1 VGEFLAGVL
10 VGLAVMVYV
19 VRRRSR
25 MSATD
30 AAPPAEQ
37 AVTAVAEAAQ
47 GPDLGGILDAIPLG
61 VVVVD
66 GSGADLARN
75 AAADAFTGT
84 RHADVL
90 LTAAVDRQ
98 LKLALRGKTS
108 VEQVQLAGPPA
119 TVVIVRAAP
128 FGDGSALATME
139 DITERFLVDQVRT
152 DFVANVSHELKTPVG
167 AISVLAETLEGETDD
182 ELVVRLAGRMVAES
196 QRMARTIDDLLE
208 LSRIEMGGDML
219 TAQVNLVEIVNE
231 AVDRVA
237 GLASRSGVPIETR
250 ILEGDATVQGDFFQL
265 VSAVG
270 NLVEDAVKYSDGKG
284 AVTVSLIPL
293 VSTVDIEVSDRGIGI
308 PPASIDRIFER
319 FYRVDRSRGRSTG
332 GTGLGLSIV
341 KRVVTNH
348 GGEVNVSSHEGEGST
363 FTVRL
368 PRVGA
373 RATGMMG
380 APYESGP
387 EHE

>member
-1 VGEFLAGVL
+1 MGEFLAGVL
-10 VGLAVMVYV
+10 VGLAVLVFV
-19 VRRRSR
+19 LKRRPR
-25 MSATD
+25 ATQ
-30 AAPPAEQ
+30 AAPAPPAP
-37 AVTAVAEAAQ
+37 AASVPAPVE
-47 GPDLGGILDAIPLG
+47 GPDLGHVLDAIPLG
-61 VVVVD
+61 VVVID
-66 GSGADLARN
+66 RNGADIARN
-75 AAADAFTGT
+75 AAAAAFTGT

-90 LTAAVDRQ
+90 LNASVDRQ
-98 LKLALRGKTS
+98 LRLALDGKAS
-108 VEQVQLAGPPA
+108 VEQVQLAGPPP

-128 FGDGSALATME
+128 FQDGGALATVE
-139 DITERFLVDQVRT
+139 DITERVLVDQVRT

-219 TAQVNLVEIVNE
+219 TAQVNMSEVVRE
-231 AVDRVA
+231 AVDRA
-237 GLASRSGVPIETR
+237 SALAARSGVEIDTR
-250 ILEGDATVQGDFFQL
+250 VLDGDSTVTGDHFQL

-270 NLVEDAVKYSDGKG
+270 NLVENAVKYSDGKG

-293 VSTVDIEVSDRGIGI
+293 VSSVDIEVTDSGIGI

-319 FYRVDRSRGRSTG
+319 FYRVDKSRGRTTG

-341 KRVVTNH
+341 RRVVTNH
-348 GGEVNVSSHEGEGST
+348 GGEVNVRSHEGEGST

-368 PRVGA
+368 PRAGA
-373 RATGMMG
+373 RGTGNMVG
-380 APYESGP
+380 DDESRP

>member
-1 VGEFLAGVL
+1 MGEFLAGVL
-10 VGLAVMVYV
+10 VGLAVLVYV
-19 VRRRSR
+19 LKRRPR
-25 MSATD
+25 APQV
-30 AAPPAEQ
+30 AAPPPVQ
-37 AVTAVAEAAQ
+37 VAPPPAQ
-47 GPDLGGILDAIPLG
+47 VEGPDLGHVLDAIPLG
-61 VVVVD
+61 VVVID
-66 GSGADLARN
+66 RHGADIARN
-75 AAADAFTGT
+75 AAAMAFTGT
-84 RHADVL
+84 RHADL
-90 LTAAVDRQ
+90 LLNASVDRQ
-98 LKLALRGKTS
+98 LRLALDGKAS
-108 VEQVQLAGPPA
+108 VEQVQLAGPPP

-128 FGDGSALATME
+128 FQDGGALATVE

-219 TAQVNLVEIVNE
+219 TAEVNMSEVVRE
-231 AVDRVA
+231 AVDRA
-237 GLASRSGVPIETR
+237 AALAARSGVEIDTR
-250 ILEGDATVQGDFFQL
+250 VLDGDATVNGDHFQL

-270 NLVEDAVKYSDGKG
+270 NLVENAVKYSDGKG

-293 VSTVDIEVSDRGIGI
+293 VSSVDIEVTDSGIGI

-319 FYRVDRSRGRSTG
+319 FYRVDKSRGRTTG

-341 KRVVTNH
+341 RRVVTNH
-348 GGEVNVSSHEGEGST
+348 GGEVNVRSHEGEGST

-368 PRVGA
+368 PRAGA
-373 RATGMMG
+373 RGTGNMEG
-380 APYESGP
+380 DDDTRS

>member
-1 VGEFLAGVL
+1 MGEFLAGVL
-10 VGLAVMVYV
+10 VGLAVLVLV
-19 VRRRSR
+19 LRRRPR
-25 MSATD
+25 VSAVPLQAPFP
-30 AAPPAEQ
+30 AAAEP
-37 AVTAVAEAAQ
+37 TAVE
-47 GPDLGGILDAIPLG
+47 GPDLGHVLDAIPLG
-61 VVVVD
+61 VVVID
-66 GSGADLARN
+66 RNGGDIARN
-75 AAADAFTGT
+75 ATAAAFTGT

-90 LTAAVDRQ
+90 LNASVDRQ
-98 LKLALRGKTS
+98 LRLALEGKAS
-108 VEQVQLAGPPA
+108 VEQVQLAGPPP

-128 FGDGSALATME
+128 FQDGGALATVE

-219 TAQVNLVEIVNE
+219 TAQVNMSEVVRE
-231 AVDRVA
+231 AVDRA
-237 GLASRSGVPIETR
+237 AALAARSGVEIDTR
-250 ILEGDATVQGDFFQL
+250 VLEGDTTVTGDHFQL

-270 NLVEDAVKYSDGKG
+270 NLVENAVKYSDGKG

-293 VSTVDIEVSDRGIGI
+293 VSSVDVEVTDSGIGI

-319 FYRVDRSRGRSTG
+319 FYRVDKSRGRSTG

-341 KRVVTNH
+341 RRVITNH
-348 GGEVNVSSHEGEGST
+348 GGEVNVRSHEGEGST

-368 PRVGA
+368 PRAGGRTTGNMVGDD
-373 RATGMMG
+373 
-380 APYESGP
+380 ESRP

>member
-1 VGEFLAGVL
+1 MGEFLAGVL
-10 VGLAVMVYV
+10 VGLAVLAV
-19 VRRRSR
+19 VLRRRAAVR
-25 MSATD
+25 PPAVPVPEP
-30 AAPPAEQ
+30 AAPEPPARE
-37 AVTAVAEAAQ
+37 
-47 GPDLGGILDAIPLG
+47 DSHLGGVLDALPLG

-66 GSGADLARN
+66 GTGADIARN
-75 AAADAFTGT
+75 AAAAAFTGT

-90 LTAAVDRQ
+90 LGAAVDRQ
-98 LKLALRGKTS
+98 LRLALEGKSS
-108 VEQVQLAGPPA
+108 VEQVHLAGPPA

-128 FGDGSALATME
+128 FGDGAAFATME

-219 TAQVNLVEIVNE
+219 TARVNLVEVVNE
-231 AVDRVA
+231 AVERAA
-237 GLASRSGVPIETR
+237 GIASREGVRVDVRVI
-250 ILEGDATVQGDFFQL
+250 EGDSDVNGDHYQL

-270 NLVEDAVKYSDGKG
+270 NLVENAVKYSDGKG

-293 VSTVDIEVSDRGIGI
+293 VSSVDIEVTDMGIGI

-319 FYRVDRSRGRSTG
+319 FYRVDRSRGRATG

-348 GGEVNVSSHEGEGST
+348 GGEVNVRSHEGEGST

-368 PRVGA
+368 PR
-373 RATGMMG
+373 ATTGPGGNMVTDD
-380 APYESGP
+380 ESGP

>member
-1 VGEFLAGVL
+1 MGEFLAGVL
-10 VGLAVMVYV
+10 VGLAVLVFV
-19 VRRRSR
+19 LKRRPR
-25 MSATD
+25 ATQ
-30 AAPPAEQ
+30 AAPALPAP
-37 AVTAVAEAAQ
+37 AASVPAPVE
-47 GPDLGGILDAIPLG
+47 GPDLGRVLDAIPLG
-61 VVVVD
+61 VVVID
-66 GSGADLARN
+66 RNGADIARN
-75 AAADAFTGT
+75 AAAAAFTGT

-90 LTAAVDRQ
+90 LNASVDRQ
-98 LKLALRGKTS
+98 LRLALDGKAS
-108 VEQVQLAGPPA
+108 VEQVQLAGPPP

-128 FGDGSALATME
+128 FQDGGALATVE
-139 DITERFLVDQVRT
+139 DITERVLVDQVRT

-219 TAQVNLVEIVNE
+219 TAQVNMSEVVRE
-231 AVDRVA
+231 AVDRA
-237 GLASRSGVPIETR
+237 SALAARSGVEIDTR
-250 ILEGDATVQGDFFQL
+250 VLDGDSTVTGDHFQL

-270 NLVEDAVKYSDGKG
+270 NLVENAVKYSDGKG

-293 VSTVDIEVSDRGIGI
+293 VSSVDIEVTDSGIGI

-319 FYRVDRSRGRSTG
+319 FYRVDKSRGRTTG

-341 KRVVTNH
+341 RRVVTNH
-348 GGEVNVSSHEGEGST
+348 GGEVNVRSHEGEGST

-368 PRVGA
+368 PRAGA
-373 RATGMMG
+373 RGTGNMVG
-380 APYESGP
+380 DDESRP

>member
-1 VGEFLAGVL
+1 MGEFLAGVL
-10 VGLAVMVYV
+10 VGLAVLVFV
-19 VRRRSR
+19 LKRRPR
-25 MSATD
+25 ATQ
-30 AAPPAEQ
+30 AAPAPPVPAASVPAPVE
-37 AVTAVAEAAQ
+37 
-47 GPDLGGILDAIPLG
+47 GPDLGHVLDAIPLG
-61 VVVVD
+61 VVVID
-66 GSGADLARN
+66 RHGADIARN
-75 AAADAFTGT
+75 AAAMAFTGT

-90 LTAAVDRQ
+90 LNASVDRQ
-98 LKLALRGKTS
+98 LRLALDGKAS
-108 VEQVQLAGPPA
+108 VEQVQLAGPPP

-128 FGDGSALATME
+128 FQDGGALATVE

-219 TAQVNLVEIVNE
+219 TAEVNMSEVVRE
-231 AVDRVA
+231 AVDRA
-237 GLASRSGVPIETR
+237 AALAARSGVEIDTR
-250 ILEGDATVQGDFFQL
+250 VLDGDATVNGDHFQL

-270 NLVEDAVKYSDGKG
+270 NLVENAVKYSDGKG

-293 VSTVDIEVSDRGIGI
+293 VSSVDIEVTDSGIGI

-319 FYRVDRSRGRSTG
+319 FYRVDKSRGRTTG

-341 KRVVTNH
+341 RRVVTNH
-348 GGEVNVSSHEGEGST
+348 GGEVNVRSHEGEGST

-368 PRVGA
+368 PRAGA
-373 RATGMMG
+373 RGTGNMG
-380 APYESGP
+380 GDDESRP
-387 EHE
+387 DNE

>member
-1 VGEFLAGVL
+1 MGEFLAGVL
-10 VGLAVMVYV
+10 VGLV
-19 VRRRSR
+19 VLVLVLRRRPR
-25 MSATD
+25 DSAVPLQAPVP
-30 AAPPAEQ
+30 AAAEP
-37 AVTAVAEAAQ
+37 TAVK
-47 GPDLGGILDAIPLG
+47 GPDLGHVLDAIPLG
-61 VVVVD
+61 VVVID
-66 GSGADLARN
+66 RNGGDIARN
-75 AAADAFTGT
+75 AAATAFTGT

-90 LTAAVDRQ
+90 LNASVDRQ
-98 LKLALRGKTS
+98 LRLALEGKVS
-108 VEQVQLAGPPA
+108 VEQVQLAGPPP

-128 FGDGSALATME
+128 FQDGGALATVE

-219 TAQVNLVEIVNE
+219 TAQVNMSEVVWE
-231 AVDRVA
+231 AVDRA
-237 GLASRSGVPIETR
+237 TALAARSGVEIDTR
-250 ILEGDATVQGDFFQL
+250 VLAGDTTVTGDHFQL

-270 NLVEDAVKYSDGKG
+270 NLVENAVKYSDGKG

-293 VSTVDIEVSDRGIGI
+293 VSSVDVEVTDSGIGI

-319 FYRVDRSRGRSTG
+319 FYRVDKSRGRSTG

-341 KRVVTNH
+341 RRVITNH
-348 GGEVNVSSHEGEGST
+348 GGEVNVRSHEGEGST

-368 PRVGA
+368 PRAGGRTTGNMVGDD
-373 RATGMMG
+373 
-380 APYESGP
+380 ESRP

>member
-1 VGEFLAGVL
+1 MGEFLAGVL
-10 VGLAVMVYV
+10 VGLAVLVFV
-19 VRRRSR
+19 LKRRPR
-25 MSATD
+25 ATQ
-30 AAPPAEQ
+30 AAPALPAP
-37 AVTAVAEAAQ
+37 AASVPAPVE
-47 GPDLGGILDAIPLG
+47 GPDLGHVLDAIPLG
-61 VVVVD
+61 VVVID
-66 GSGADLARN
+66 RNGADIARN
-75 AAADAFTGT
+75 AAAAAFTGT

-90 LTAAVDRQ
+90 LNASVDRQ
-98 LKLALRGKTS
+98 LRLALDGKAS
-108 VEQVQLAGPPA
+108 VEQVQLAGPPP

-128 FGDGSALATME
+128 FQDGGALATVE
-139 DITERFLVDQVRT
+139 DITERVLVDQVRT

-219 TAQVNLVEIVNE
+219 TAQVNMSEVVRE
-231 AVDRVA
+231 AVDRA
-237 GLASRSGVPIETR
+237 SALAARSGVEIDTR
-250 ILEGDATVQGDFFQL
+250 VLDGDSTVTGDHFQL

-270 NLVEDAVKYSDGKG
+270 NLVENAVKYSDGKG

-293 VSTVDIEVSDRGIGI
+293 VSSVDIEVTDSGIGI

-319 FYRVDRSRGRSTG
+319 FYRVDKSRGRTTG

-341 KRVVTNH
+341 RRVVTNH
-348 GGEVNVSSHEGEGST
+348 GGEVNVRSHEGEGST

-368 PRVGA
+368 PRAGA
-373 RATGMMG
+373 RGTGNMVG
-380 APYESGP
+380 DDESRP

>member
-1 VGEFLAGVL
+1 MGEFLAGVL
-10 VGLAVMVYV
+10 VGLAVLVYV
-19 VRRRSR
+19 LKRRPR
-25 MSATD
+25 APQV
-30 AAPPAEQ
+30 AAPPPLQ
-37 AVTAVAEAAQ
+37 VPAVPAPVE
-47 GPDLGGILDAIPLG
+47 GPDLGHVLDAIPLG
-61 VVVVD
+61 VVVID
-66 GSGADLARN
+66 RHGADIARN
-75 AAADAFTGT
+75 AAAMAFTGT

-90 LTAAVDRQ
+90 LNASVDRQ
-98 LKLALRGKTS
+98 LRLALDGKAS
-108 VEQVQLAGPPA
+108 VEQVQLAGPPP

-128 FGDGSALATME
+128 FQDGGALATVE

-219 TAQVNLVEIVNE
+219 TAEVNMSEVVRE
-231 AVDRVA
+231 AVDRA
-237 GLASRSGVPIETR
+237 AALAARSGVEIDTR
-250 ILEGDATVQGDFFQL
+250 VLDGDATVNGDHFQL

-270 NLVEDAVKYSDGKG
+270 NLVENAVKYSDGKG

-293 VSTVDIEVSDRGIGI
+293 VSSVDIEVTDSGIGI

-319 FYRVDRSRGRSTG
+319 FYRVDKSRGRTTG

-341 KRVVTNH
+341 RRVVTNH
-348 GGEVNVSSHEGEGST
+348 GGEVNVRSHEGEGST

-368 PRVGA
+368 PRAGA
-373 RATGMMG
+373 RGAGNMG
-380 APYESGP
+380 GDDESRP
-387 EHE
+387 DNE

>member
-1 VGEFLAGVL
+1 MGEFLAGVL
-10 VGLAVMVYV
+10 VGLAVLVFV
-19 VRRRSR
+19 LKRRPRVPQV
-25 MSATD
+25 
-30 AAPPAEQ
+30 AAPPPVQVPEVPAPVE
-37 AVTAVAEAAQ
+37 T
-47 GPDLGGILDAIPLG
+47 PDLGHVLDAIPLG
-61 VVVVD
+61 VVVID
-66 GSGADLARN
+66 RHGADIARN
-75 AAADAFTGT
+75 AAAMAFTGT

-90 LTAAVDRQ
+90 LNASVDRQ
-98 LKLALRGKTS
+98 LRLALDGKAS
-108 VEQVQLAGPPA
+108 VEQVQLAGPPP

-128 FGDGSALATME
+128 FLDGGALATVE

-219 TAQVNLVEIVNE
+219 TAEVNMSEVVRE
-231 AVDRVA
+231 AVDRA
-237 GLASRSGVPIETR
+237 AALAARSGVEIDTHV
-250 ILEGDATVQGDFFQL
+250 LDGDATVNGDHFQL

-270 NLVEDAVKYSDGKG
+270 NLVENAVKYSDGKG

-293 VSTVDIEVSDRGIGI
+293 VSSVDIEVTDRGIGI

-319 FYRVDRSRGRSTG
+319 FYRVDKSRGRTTG

-341 KRVVTNH
+341 RRVVTNH
-348 GGEVNVSSHEGEGST
+348 GGEVNVRSHEGEGST

-368 PRVGA
+368 PRAGA
-373 RATGMMG
+373 RGTGNMEG
-380 APYESGP
+380 DDDTRS